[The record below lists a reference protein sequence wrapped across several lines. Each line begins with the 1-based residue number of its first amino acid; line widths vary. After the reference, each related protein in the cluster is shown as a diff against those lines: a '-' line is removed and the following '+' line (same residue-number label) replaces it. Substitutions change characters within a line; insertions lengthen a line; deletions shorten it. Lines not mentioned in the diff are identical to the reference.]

1 MNTAR
6 IVVLAIAI
14 GAGGIAAYLAS
25 GSGDKPAPAQPV
37 AQLQTVDI
45 LVAKSDIGLGQS
57 VKPDDLQWQ
66 TWPAATASS
75 NFISRASKADAIK
88 EITGSI
94 ARAPFIAGEPIREQK
109 LVKADGS
116 GFMAAILPAGF
127 RAVSTEISPETGAGG
142 FILPNDRVDVLLTK
156 RDKNPDGKGP
166 DVANSEIILTNIRV
180 LAIDQAP
187 KEKEGASALVGRTVT
202 LELKPEQTET
212 LARARQ
218 SGTLSL
224 ALRSI
229 CRHQYGREA
238 GRTPIQQ
245 ARRKPQRHSLRR
257 CQPADDAEVTE
268 RTHDMKCRE
277 IQPMMR
283 TFIVRALSFSAVAAL
298 TLNPALT
305 PVLASDY
312 RAAAPVTT
320 DGQMN
325 ARFVSL
331 GIGKSIVIDLPREI
345 KDVLVADPKVANAVV
360 RSTQRAYIIGA
371 AVGQTNIVFFDSTGA
386 QIAAYD
392 IAVKRDLNGVR
403 AALKQSLPNS
413 DIQIEGV
420 GDGVVLS
427 GTAASPIEAQQAA
440 DIAAR
445 LVGGNDKVV
454 NSIAVRGRDQV
465 MLKVT
470 RRRSHPQHH
479 QAVGHRSHGQPE
491 LRHRGRE
498 FQQLQSVYR
507 SRPPAG
513 GRQRGADIVR
523 RHFVSDGYAP
533 RDGERRRRAHAG
545 RAQSDR
551 DLGRSPRPSLPAANF
566 RFPQAIPAIRSRAS
580 APPRSRS
587 RNSAFR
593 STSRRW

>member
-25 GSGDKPAPAQPV
+25 GSDDKPAPAQPV

-75 NFISRASKADAIK
+75 SFISRASKADAIK

-116 GFMAAILPAGF
+116 GFMAAILPAGH

-156 RDKNPDGKGP
+156 RDKSADGKGA
-166 DVANSEIILTNIRV
+166 DVANSEIILTNVRV

-187 KEKEGASALVGRTVT
+187 KEKEGTSALVGRTVT

-229 CRHQYGREA
+229 ADIKMVEKPDEQQS
-238 GRTPIQQ
+238 QQ

-305 PVLASDY
+305 PVVASDY
-312 RAAAPVTT
+312 RTAAPVTT

-325 ARFVSL
+325 ARFLSL

-345 KDVLVADPKVANAVV
+345 KDVLVADPKIANAVV

-413 DIQIEGV
+413 DVLIEGV

-445 LVGGNDKVV
+445 LVGGNEKVV

-470 RRRSHPQHH
+470 VAEVTRSIIKQLGIDLTANLNYGT
-479 QAVGHRSHGQPE
+479 AVVNFNNSNP
-491 LRHRGRE
+491 
-498 FQQLQSVYR
+498 FT
-507 SRPPAG
+507 A
-513 GRQRGADIVR
+513 
-523 RHFVSDGYAP
+523 
-533 RDGERRRRAHAG
+533 
-545 RAQSDR
+545 
-551 DLGRSPRPSLPAANF
+551 LGRPLV
-566 RFPQAIPAIRSRAS
+566 AS
-580 APPRSRS
+580 NGTTTTFGAL
-587 RNSAFR
+587 
-593 STSRRW
+593 RR